1 MRATPLTKRDQA
13 YINHVAIVLDASGS
27 MGGLEDSVIKLTESL
42 VADLAKTSE
51 QFGQETRIS
60 LYCFNAQTIC
70 AIYDRDALRLGGI
83 ADHYRA
89 EGGTALCDAT
99 MQVITDLEKTAQ
111 LHGDHSFLIYVLTD
125 GDENESRGGPFT
137 PGGKGGNLG
146 MWRNT
151 AGASAELNKMIK
163 ALPDNWT
170 LATLVPN
177 IRGVIAAKKFG
188 FPAGNIA
195 QWDATSE
202 QGLEEAMK
210 MVTNTNTGYMSARAT
225 GLRNTGNLFQL
236 TVPDAAT
243 VKAAGITP
251 LPLDR
256 FMLVPVRRGK
266 EAGVTGKNV
275 PDADKVEIQTYV
287 TQDLG
292 LSFRLGSCF
301 YELVNRER
309 IQAQK
314 SIAIM
319 DNKTQEV
326 YLGHDARQL
335 LGLPAHEVRVSPS
348 KVPGYTI
355 FVESTSTNRHLVRNT
370 RLLILK

>member
-13 YINHVAIVLDASGS
+13 YINHVGIILDASGS
-27 MGGLEDSVIKLTESL
+27 MQGLEDSVIKLTESL

-51 QFGQETRIS
+51 QFEQETRIS
-60 LYCFNAQTIC
+60 LYCFNAQTVC

-89 EGGTALCDAT
+89 TGGTALCDAT
-99 MQVITDLEKTAQ
+99 MQVITDLKQTAQ

-125 GDENESRGGPFT
+125 GDENQSRGGPFT
-137 PGGKGGNLG
+137 PGGNGGDSLK
-146 MWRNT
+146 WANT
-151 AGASAELNKMIK
+151 PAAAAELNKMIST
-163 ALPDNWT
+163 LPDNWT

-177 IRGVIAAKKFG
+177 IQGVIAAKKYG

-195 QWDATSE
+195 QWDATSK

-210 MVTNTNTGYMSARAT
+210 MVTNTNTGYMTARAS

-236 TVPDAAT
+236 TVPDAAA
-243 VKAAGITP
+243 VKASGITP

-256 FMLVPVRRGK
+256 FLLVPVRRGK

-275 PDADKVEIQTYV
+275 PEADKVEIQEYV
-287 TQDLG
+287 TKDLG
-292 LSFRLGSCF
+292 LPFRIGSCF
-301 YELVNRER
+301 YQLVNRER

-314 SIAIM
+314 SIAVM
-319 DNKTQEV
+319 DNKTQQV

-335 LGLPAHEVRVSPS
+335 LGLPAHEVRVSPA

-355 FVESTSTNRHLVRNT
+355 FIESTSTNRHVVRNT
-370 RLLILK
+370 QLLILK